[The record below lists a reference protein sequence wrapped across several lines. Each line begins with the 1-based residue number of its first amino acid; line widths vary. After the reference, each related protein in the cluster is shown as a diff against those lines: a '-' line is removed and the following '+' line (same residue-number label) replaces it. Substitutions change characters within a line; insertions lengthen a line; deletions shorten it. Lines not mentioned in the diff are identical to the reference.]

1 MASLIRYDFRKMVE
15 PYVGQIIT
23 EKYQLQANAQR
34 QALFDGIK
42 AVIEAPNR
50 VAYVEET
57 MRALAAGELTTR
69 SRSVEVER
77 GIKSLEKRLASLQGL
92 LIASTLLNLALG
104 ATAGPLASGP
114 VRKLAFLAAGVF
126 GIKALQQ

>member
-23 EKYQLQANAQR
+23 EKYQLQAKAQR

-42 AVIEAPNR
+42 AVVEAPSR

-104 ATAGPLASGP
+104 ATVGPLASGP
-114 VRKLAFLAAGVF
+114 VRKLAFLAAGVL
-126 GIKALQQ
+126 GLKALQK

>member
-23 EKYQLQANAQR
+23 EKYQLQAKAQR

-42 AVIEAPNR
+42 AVVEAPSR

-57 MRALAAGELTTR
+57 MRALAAGERSAHSGGKTR
-69 SRSVEVER
+69 RC
-77 GIKSLEKRLASLQGL
+77 L
-92 LIASTLLNLALG
+92 
-104 ATAGPLASGP
+104 
-114 VRKLAFLAAGVF
+114 
-126 GIKALQQ
+126 

>member
-1 MASLIRYDFRKMVE
+1 MVE

-23 EKYQLQANAQR
+23 EKYQLQAKAQR

-42 AVIEAPNR
+42 AVVEAPSR

-77 GIKSLEKRLASLQGL
+77 GIKSLEKRLESLQGL

-114 VRKLAFLAAGVF
+114 VRKLAFLAAGVL
-126 GIKALQQ
+126 GLKALQK